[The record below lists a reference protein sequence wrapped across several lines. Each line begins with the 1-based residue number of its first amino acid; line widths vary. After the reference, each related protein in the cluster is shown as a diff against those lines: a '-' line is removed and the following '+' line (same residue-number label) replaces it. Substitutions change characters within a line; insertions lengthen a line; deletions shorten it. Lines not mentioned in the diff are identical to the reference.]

1 MNNKTKLL
9 VLNGLMIALVCIATM
24 VIQIPIPMTD
34 GYVNIGESIIFV
46 TSILFGPISGMIAG
60 GLGSALADI
69 LTGYSHWALFTLLIK
84 GFEGYIV
91 GTIVKKN
98 ANLVK
103 NILAT
108 LFGVVIMVVGYLLAG
123 TFLQGSFIIAL
134 GSVLSNMLQG
144 IISMIIGIPIASYLI
159 TVKYVKS
166 FKQTYSN

>member
-34 GYVNIGESIIFV
+34 GYVNIGDSIIFV

-108 LFGVVIMVVGYLLAG
+108 LFGVVIMVVY
-123 TFLQGSFIIAL
+123 
-134 GSVLSNMLQG
+134 
-144 IISMIIGIPIASYLI
+144 
-159 TVKYVKS
+159 
-166 FKQTYSN
+166 